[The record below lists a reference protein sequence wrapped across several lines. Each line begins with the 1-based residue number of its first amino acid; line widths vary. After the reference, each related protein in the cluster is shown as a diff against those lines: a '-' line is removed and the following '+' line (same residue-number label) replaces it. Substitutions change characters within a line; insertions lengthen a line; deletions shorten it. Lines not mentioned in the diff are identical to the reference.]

1 MYSVTLVENRS
12 NPKRYVATLTYERK
26 GDKVTPVCRVYDGP
40 NHVQSVKT
48 IPWDKLNAGKD
59 WAQAYNGKKG
69 KHGQSF
75 TMKRDWL
82 QLHQELEFIRE
93 EEVSNADAS

>member
-1 MYSVTLVENRS
+1 MLTLTLTENRS
-12 NPKRYVATLTYERK
+12 NPARYVGILSFERK
-26 GDKVTPVCRVYDGP
+26 GDKVTPVYRVYDGP
-40 NHVQSVKT
+40 GHVKSVKT

-69 KHGQSF
+69 KHGHPF

-82 QLHQELEFIRE
+82 QLHQELELIRE
-93 EEVSNADAS
+93 EEAA